1 MTRFVGL
8 DFGTTNSAVAVA
20 DDSRSVDIPLFTF
33 LDQEVDTYRSVVYFS
48 FLQYDKNRHPKVF
61 TGPSAI
67 ETYLEEGGEGRLMI
81 SPKNSLANPSFETT
95 RIQFKHYKLEEIIG
109 FLLQDLCRN
118 TREQLGELGGNV
130 VAGRPV
136 HFAGAKEAEH
146 EELAIQRLR
155 AALQGVGF
163 ENIVFEYEPVA
174 AAYHYDKS
182 LDHDELIL
190 VADFGGGT
198 TDFCVMKVGPKA
210 RTEESSGRILGTDGV
225 GIAGDVFDS
234 RIVHHKFAP
243 HLGRDSSF
251 ESQFGEI
258 LPMPT
263 WLFSRLNQW
272 YTIGLLRNPKTLS
285 MLYDIRQNSLEPD
298 KVDDLIHFVELELGF
313 YLYRSTEQTKV
324 HLSSKEETLFQFE
337 ELDHPIKDS
346 VQRKDFET
354 WINQD
359 LQAIE
364 DCLQRVLDTTGVHP
378 QDIDKVFM
386 TGGTSLVPAVRD
398 IFVRHFGDDRL
409 DEGDTFTS
417 VAQGLALRAR
427 DVFGG

>member
-8 DFGTTNSAVAVA
+8 DFGTTNSAVALA
-20 DDSRSVDIPLFTF
+20 YDDRSVDIPLFTF
-33 LDQEVDTYRSVVYFS
+33 LNQEVDTYRSVIYFS
-48 FLQYDKNRHPKVF
+48 FLQYDRNPHPKVF

-67 ETYLEEGGEGRLMI
+67 ENYLEEGGEGRLMI
-81 SPKNSLANPSFETT
+81 SPKNFLSNPSFDTT
-95 RIQFKHYKLEEIIG
+95 RIQFKHYKLEEIVG
-109 FLLQDLCRN
+109 FLLRDLCQQ
-118 TREQLGELGGNV
+118 TRAQLGDLGANV

-136 HFAGAKEAEH
+136 HFAGAKDPEH
-146 EELAIQRLR
+146 EEIAVERLR
-155 AALQGVGF
+155 NALHDVGF

-210 RTEESSGRILGTDGV
+210 RREASSERILGTDGV

-243 HLGRDSSF
+243 HLGRYSSF

-285 MLYDIRQNSLEPD
+285 MLNDIRQHSLEPE
-298 KVDDLIHFVELELGF
+298 KIDDLIHFVEL
-313 YLYRSTEQTKV
+313 
-324 HLSSKEETLFQFE
+324 
-337 ELDHPIKDS
+337 D
-346 VQRKDFET
+346 
-354 WINQD
+354 
-359 LQAIE
+359 
-364 DCLQRVLDTTGVHP
+364 
-378 QDIDKVFM
+378 
-386 TGGTSLVPAVRD
+386 
-398 IFVRHFGDDRL
+398 
-409 DEGDTFTS
+409 
-417 VAQGLALRAR
+417 
-427 DVFGG
+427 